1 MELYLLRRSAAS
13 RFMPGVYVFPG
24 GRLEA
29 EDRDTDFW
37 LGHVDLSEK
46 EMPAALNGRPET
58 ILPFAVAAIR
68 ETWEEAGVLLA
79 GPMARGGGPATAPAT
94 KDFNSP
100 SFRRRPES
108 SAFPEGRIKSG
119 MTEADPCT
127 DPANRRPA
135 GGLSFK
141 RLAGTRDLI
150 LSTSKMAYWSR
161 WITPQSMPKRF
172 DTCFFI
178 APVKRNQR
186 CRPDNRET
194 VDGIWISP
202 REALTKNSDGSLPL
216 SPPALVTLHQMLSF
230 ADLREMVVEARN
242 RTWPAAITPR
252 LWPLEKGGLLVQ
264 PWDPDY
270 ERDTVRVDEYR
281 LQKDVLP
288 VGAPFSRLWLSGGVF
303 RPVRNPDS

>member
-1 MELYLLRRSAAS
+1 
-13 RFMPGVYVFPG
+13 MPGVYVFPG

-37 LGHVDLSEK
+37 LNHVDLSGK
-46 EMPAALNGRPET
+46 GMLAAFNGSPET

-79 GPMARGGGPATAPAT
+79 EPIIRDNGPAIDPAT

-100 SFRRRPES
+100 SLRKRPES
-108 SAFPEGRIKSG
+108 IAFPGCRVKSG
-119 MTEADPCT
+119 KTEADPCT
-127 DPANRRPA
+127 DPANHRPA
-135 GGLSFK
+135 EGLSLK
-141 RLAGTRDLI
+141 RLVETRDLI
-150 LSTSKMAYWSR
+150 LSASKMACWSR
-161 WITPQSMPKRF
+161 WITPQSMPTRF

-178 APVKRNQR
+178 APVKKNQR

-202 REALTKNSDGSLPL
+202 CEALTKNLDGSLPL

-230 ADLREMVVEARN
+230 ADLREMIAEART
-242 RTWPAAITPR
+242 RRWPASAMPR

-270 ERDTVRVDEYR
+270 SRDTVRVDENR
-281 LQKDVLP
+281 LPKDVLP
-288 VGAPFSRLWLSGGVF
+288 VGAPFSRLWISGGVC
-303 RPVRNPDS
+303 RPLRYPEELVDS